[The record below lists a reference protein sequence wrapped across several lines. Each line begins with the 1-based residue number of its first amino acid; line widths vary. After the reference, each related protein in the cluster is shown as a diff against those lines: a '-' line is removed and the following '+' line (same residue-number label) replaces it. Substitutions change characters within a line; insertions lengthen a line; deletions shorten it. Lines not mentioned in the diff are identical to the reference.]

1 MDIKVS
7 VVCPAYNCKDY
18 IKETIQHILAQKTT
32 FPFELILH
40 DDCSSDGTADICRQY
55 SMFFPDKVIFIPETE
70 NQFSK
75 ERLGKKIL
83 PFINGEYT
91 AFCEDDDIWTDEYK
105 LEKQVKALEEH
116 KELDI
121 CAHAADVWWYPANG
135 LTGQKIQVSEIDGII
150 KTSDVIEA
158 ADRVLPLS
166 TVMIRSDIL
175 KDSDSLCGSFFHER
189 EILISG
195 AMRGGLFYLAESM
208 ASVRIDVPGSLSE
221 KLKTDIYTGIQ
232 FNEKRAGNFL
242 SYAMRNE
249 SEYTALFEKAAKELS
264 DLNIK
269 SVMDVLDAEHEI
281 KERKYKSRIKEL
293 EREHAASENAGVK
306 RAEHKN
312 IPDPEPGLM
321 LTVMCLTFNHAEY
334 IRDALEG
341 FVKQQTEYR
350 FEVVVHDDCSTDGTD
365 KICREYADK
374 YPDIIK
380 FYPEEENRY
389 SKGTLGQIVR
399 SLAHGKY
406 IALCEG
412 DDYWTDPQKI
422 QKQLSALEARPD
434 VDICAHSVRQYDVA
448 AGTFRPALFGPSYE
462 DETISPERVIE
473 GDGQFVATCSL
484 MMRRE
489 IYIADNFFPGMRT
502 YDHDLQMRG
511 AMRGGMLYLKDPMA
525 VYRVNAAGSWTMN
538 MAADRMKFVKYNE
551 ERIAIFML
559 YMGSEGAEYADSFK
573 KLIDMYTEKNITI
586 IREMIE
592 DSSFTDF

>member
-7 VVCPAYNCKDY
+7 VVCPAYNCRDY
-18 IKETIQHILAQKTT
+18 IKETIQHILAQKTS
-32 FPFELILH
+32 FSFELILH
-40 DDCSSDGTADICRQY
+40 DDCSSDGTADICAQY
-55 SMFFPDKVIFIPETE
+55 AKFFPDKVVFISETE

-75 ERLGKKIL
+75 ERLGKKLI
-83 PFINGEYT
+83 PFIHGEYT
-91 AFCEDDDIWTDEYK
+91 AFCEADDIWTDEYK
-105 LEKQVKALEEH
+105 LEKQVKALEAH

-121 CAHAADVWWYPANG
+121 CTHAADVWWYPANG
-135 LTGQKIQVSEIDGII
+135 LTGQKIQLSEADGII

-158 ADRVLPLS
+158 ADGMFRLS

-175 KDSDSLCGSFFHER
+175 RDGNSLCGSFFHDR

-195 AMRGGLFYLAESM
+195 AMRGGLFYFAEAM
-208 ASVRIDVPGSLSE
+208 ASIRIDVPGSLSE
-221 KLKTDIYTGIQ
+221 KLKTDIYGGIQ

-242 SYAMRNE
+242 SFSMKNE
-249 SEYTALFEKAAKELS
+249 SEYTALFEKAAKELT

-269 SVMDVLDAEHEI
+269 SVMDAIDAEHEI
-281 KERKYKSRIKEL
+281 KEREYKSRIKNL
-293 EREHAASENAGVK
+293 ERELAASENAGVK
-306 RAEHKN
+306 RSEHKS

-321 LTVMCLTFNHAEY
+321 LTVMCLTYNHAGY

-341 FVKQQTEYR
+341 FVKQQTDYR

-365 KICREYADK
+365 EICMEYAKK
-374 YPDIIK
+374 YPEIIK
-380 FYPEEENRY
+380 FYPEEENLY
-389 SKGTLGQIVR
+389 SKGTLGEAVKA
-399 SLAHGKY
+399 LAHGKY

-412 DDYWTDPQKI
+412 DDYWTDPLKI

-448 AGTFRPALFGPSYE
+448 AGTWRPALFGPSYE

-489 IYIADNFFPGMRT
+489 IYLADIGYPGMMRFD
-502 YDHDLQMRG
+502 YDLQMLG

-525 VYRVNAAGSWTMN
+525 VYRVNAPGSWTMR
-538 MAADRMKFVKYNE
+538 MSADRMKFVRTNE
-551 ERIAIFML
+551 ERIALFML
-559 YMGSEGAEYADSFK
+559 YISSEGAEYADSFK
-573 KLIDMYTEKNITI
+573 KMIDRYTEKNVTL
-586 IREMIE
+586 IREMLE
-592 DSSFTDF
+592 ANK